1 MATWETT
8 FYYQQELRSTYMNNL
23 INGLIRP
30 GIYNMDASIYT
41 QYTVEGAKIPGI
53 YLRINPGAI
62 LVFSNNYKIVNNARI
77 RDDSTVGTYLIKC
90 VLKDEADI
98 ALSTISSSGS
108 ATNQGYLMAQ
118 NRIPISFV
126 TAMFN
131 YDPEGTSSA
140 SPSFELILPSHY
152 RESGDYPE
160 ASLKKLPNEDLS
172 PSDSDERA
180 DLKLSYLILGALIDK
195 SVPFGGNKGPAYAN
209 STGWISDPA
218 RIEWT
223 QNHVFT
229 GRAFP
234 EYRESVLKNYGE
246 PVPSLGFSPY
256 YKNMFLTPGQFYYE
270 GTLYSVAGTSWK
282 EIYGQGVAVKASNPN
297 SLSGSITDGKY
308 NTESSNNYTEDNTI
322 DFTNNAGK
330 LVVEFLF
337 MGLQSEYSRGGAGEG
352 IYPSLNTL
360 FTSNDIAKKLLP
372 FRIICDDPGT
382 VNFNTLSTD
391 VLTDIKKAFPT
402 LDGSVIPLDVSVFN
416 IRRLKKM
423 LTNKNIVLKV
433 IDLMRQLGETQSP
446 FLTAPVG
453 DSLLP
458 LMVSFR
464 KINAEGTGYEDAASS
479 HQAVADSLGNKHSA
493 VNPSNVLSF
502 FELQSSGYTIQSANT
517 AASETYTTLPFL
529 GE

>member
-1 MATWETT
+1 
-8 FYYQQELRSTYMNNL
+8 
-23 INGLIRP
+23 
-30 GIYNMDASIYT
+30 
-41 QYTVEGAKIPGI
+41 
-53 YLRINPGAI
+53 
-62 LVFSNNYKIVNNARI
+62 
-77 RDDSTVGTYLIKC
+77 
-90 VLKDEADI
+90 
-98 ALSTISSSGS
+98 
-108 ATNQGYLMAQ
+108 
-118 NRIPISFV
+118 
-126 TAMFN
+126 
-131 YDPEGTSSA
+131 
-140 SPSFELILPSHY
+140 
-152 RESGDYPE
+152 
-160 ASLKKLPNEDLS
+160 
-172 PSDSDERA
+172 
-180 DLKLSYLILGALIDK
+180 
-195 SVPFGGNKGPAYAN
+195 
-209 STGWISDPA
+209 
-218 RIEWT
+218 
-223 QNHVFT
+223 
-229 GRAFP
+229 
-234 EYRESVLKNYGE
+234 
-246 PVPSLGFSPY
+246 
-256 YKNMFLTPGQFYYE
+256 MFLTPGQFYYE